1 MTPVIYDFRFVRVHS
16 HYSLVKGGFNL
27 KSEIRNQ
34 KFVLA
39 LDIGTSSLRAMLFDS
54 QAHVVPGVEAQVKY
68 EMRTTPDGGAE
79 FDADEI
85 LGYAERTIDETLAK
99 AGDRASQIVGVASDS
114 LVSNILGVDETGR
127 AVTPVFTYADT
138 QCAREVSELRALFD
152 ERVAQQRVGTLF
164 HTSYLPARFLWLE
177 REYPELLKR
186 ARYWMS
192 LGEYFLFRWTRFAQ
206 RACSYSVASWT
217 GLLNRQQLTWD
228 SELLSALPITVDQ
241 LSSLVDHDESVGTLC
256 AEYAN
261 RWSALRNAKWFP
273 TVGDGA
279 AANIGSGCIDSS
291 RIALTVGTSSAMR
304 VVTPTPTLPRIAG
317 EGEIPWGLWSYRVN
331 RDTELI
337 GGALSEGGSLFKWMI
352 ETLNLGQGVEKELA
366 TLEPDAHGLT
376 MLPFLA
382 GERAPNWNAD
392 ARGAIIGLHLNTR
405 PIDIVRAGLESVA
418 YRLGLIFELLHSAVP
433 KANQVVAS
441 GGALI
446 NSPAWTQIITDTL
459 GVPVI
464 VSAESEATSRG
475 AALLAL
481 KALGEISS
489 LADLP
494 AQTGVVFTP
503 DALRH
508 RIYAHARERQKSLY
522 NAVVGN

>member
-1 MTPVIYDFRFVRVHS
+1 
-16 HYSLVKGGFNL
+16 
-27 KSEIRNQ
+27 
-34 KFVLA
+34 
-39 LDIGTSSLRAMLFDS
+39 
-54 QAHVVPGVEAQVKY
+54 
-68 EMRTTPDGGAE
+68 
-79 FDADEI
+79 
-85 LGYAERTIDETLAK
+85 
-99 AGDRASQIVGVASDS
+99 
-114 LVSNILGVDETGR
+114 
-127 AVTPVFTYADT
+127 
-138 QCAREVSELRALFD
+138 
-152 ERVAQQRVGTLF
+152 
-164 HTSYLPARFLWLE
+164 
-177 REYPELLKR
+177 
-186 ARYWMS
+186 
-192 LGEYFLFRWTRFAQ
+192 
-206 RACSYSVASWT
+206 
-217 GLLNRQQLTWD
+217 
-228 SELLSALPITVDQ
+228 
-241 LSSLVDHDESVGTLC
+241 
-256 AEYAN
+256 
-261 RWSALRNAKWFP
+261 
-273 TVGDGA
+273 
-279 AANIGSGCIDSS
+279 
-291 RIALTVGTSSAMR
+291 MR

-352 ETLNLGQGVEKELA
+352 ETLNLGQNVEQELA

-481 KALGEISS
+481 KTLGEISS

-503 DALRH
+503 DAARH
-508 RIYAHARERQKSLY
+508 EIYARALERQKSLY
-522 NAVVGN
+522 NAVVKKTNDR